1 MNHAIEVTSLEK
13 RYGAHKVLKGLTFS
27 VRQGE
32 IFALLGANGAGK
44 TTTLEC
50 LEGLRPYDSG
60 CIVVSGKRGIQLQSA
75 SLPGYLQ
82 CREAVQLFAKW
93 NHVPVDTTMLAA
105 LGIPDLA
112 KKRYNTLSTGQKR
125 RLHLAL
131 ALLGRPDTI
140 FLDEPTAGLD
150 IEGRAAL
157 HRQIRQLKQQG
168 KTILLASHDMT
179 EVESLC
185 DRLAILV
192 QGTLALLGTP
202 TELRNQVGRRYTL
215 SLQTTQG
222 TETYATE
229 NIGDTLLTVLTQY
242 RAEGKQVLDLQVSQG
257 SLEEYFLQIV
267 KGEGSQ

>member
-1 MNHAIEVTSLEK
+1 MNHAIEVTNLEK
-13 RYGAHKVLKGLTFS
+13 CYGAHKVLKGLTFS

-93 NHVPVDTTMLAA
+93 NHVPVDTAMLAA

-131 ALLGRPDTI
+131 ALLGHPDTI

-192 QGTLALLGTP
+192 QGTLAFLGTP

-222 TETYATE
+222 IETYATE

>member
-1 MNHAIEVTSLEK
+1 
-13 RYGAHKVLKGLTFS
+13 
-27 VRQGE
+27 
-32 IFALLGANGAGK
+32 
-44 TTTLEC
+44 
-50 LEGLRPYDSG
+50 
-60 CIVVSGKRGIQLQSA
+60 
-75 SLPGYLQ
+75 
-82 CREAVQLFAKW
+82 
-93 NHVPVDTTMLAA
+93 MLAA

-131 ALLGRPDTI
+131 ALLGHPDTI

-150 IEGRAAL
+150 IEGRSAI
-157 HRQIRQLKQQG
+157 HQQIRQLKQQG
-168 KTILLASHDMT
+168 KTILLASHDMA

-185 DRLAILV
+185 DRLAF
-192 QGTLALLGTP
+192 LGTP

-215 SLQTTQG
+215 SLQTAQG

>member
-1 MNHAIEVTSLEK
+1 MNHTIEVTNLEK
-13 RYGAHKVLKGLTFS
+13 CYGAHKVLKGLTFS

-93 NHVPVDTTMLAA
+93 NHVPVDTAMLAA

-131 ALLGRPDTI
+131 ALLGHPDTI

-192 QGTLALLGTP
+192 QGTLAL
-202 TELRNQVGRRYTL
+202 

>member
-93 NHVPVDTTMLAA
+93 NHVPVDTAMLAA

-112 KKRYNTLSTGQKR
+112 KNGTTPSL
-125 RLHLAL
+125 
-131 ALLGRPDTI
+131 PDRN
-140 FLDEPTAGLD
+140 AGS
-150 IEGRAAL
+150 IW
-157 HRQIRQLKQQG
+157 
-168 KTILLASHDMT
+168 
-179 EVESLC
+179 
-185 DRLAILV
+185 
-192 QGTLALLGTP
+192 P
-202 TELRNQVGRRYTL
+202 
-215 SLQTTQG
+215 
-222 TETYATE
+222 
-229 NIGDTLLTVLTQY
+229 
-242 RAEGKQVLDLQVSQG
+242 
-257 SLEEYFLQIV
+257 
-267 KGEGSQ
+267 